1 VASEAFR
8 RSQKDDGIRP
18 TTRRILR
25 TNKGKVKKSWMML
38 VINGWL
44 LCGME
49 ISSLCFIVVVLCLLN
64 FVPLPTSTFFLLK
77 CVSAAVEQARGA
89 RGTAVSTSRG
99 ELSRKL
105 FQDDK
110 AAFVNAFE

>member
-1 VASEAFR
+1 
-8 RSQKDDGIRP
+8 
-18 TTRRILR
+18 
-25 TNKGKVKKSWMML
+25 ML